1 MTYIL
6 DWSNPSKGSI
16 TLPDTTVDTTST
28 SLTLYGLDA
37 PNYGEGQQ
45 ENFIRMLEN
54 FASDTPPPR
63 PTFTISSNAV
73 TEGASVT
80 VTGTNIPP
88 GSQVLVQYTWNGGP
102 ETALATPSF
111 ANSNGV
117 WTHTQVA
124 SPAGT
129 YVLKAYMNT
138 AANPGAWH
146 YVSGATTTLQVNP
159 V

>member
-6 DWSNPSKGSI
+6 DWSNPSKGAI

-54 FASDTPPPR
+54 FASDTPPP
-63 PTFTISSNAV
+63 TFTISPTSV
-73 TEGASVT
+73 TEGEFVT
-80 VTGTNIPP
+80 ITGTNIPQ
-88 GSQVLVQYTWNGGP
+88 GSQVLVNYMWNGGP
-102 ETALATPSF
+102 EAALTAPSLAD
-111 ANSNGV
+111 SNGV
-117 WTHTQVA
+117 WTHRQRVV
-124 SPAGT
+124 PAGT

-138 AANPGAWH
+138 AANPGAWN